1 MEAKVEVNEEIITGA
16 DYKRM
21 IIGAYSE
28 YILEYERI
36 NQAKKSGRF
45 FYCGMPGSDVLR
57 TMGAAVLPLA
67 DTVNES
73 IGGLARRIADA
84 AVLGARGNAG
94 VILSQILRGLA
105 KGLVG
110 RFNAS
115 SQEFGKAFQY
125 GILYAQKAV
134 PEQKDRPIIVASKI
148 MARGAY
154 HAVKAGMS
162 ITEILKSAIQAGRET
177 YSEKM
182 DSGEMI
188 MQLFLEGCLKGLNG
202 EFVSPAL
209 PFFNRLVAG
218 RKEKLI
224 SPLEDKVRPYCV
236 SFMVANPK
244 LSVSLIEKELQEI
257 GNFVVVERRYKNIFI
272 HLHSEHPGKALE
284 RAVGWGHI
292 GEIHINIMAEPHA
305 MAMVQQSFLMP
316 LALMTVAGNQELGQR
331 LQEAGATVILDG
343 SDPSGPSVEEIVNAA
358 HSDIANKYILLS
370 DTEHIRLVLHQARRI
385 LGERVEVVIADGD
398 DEQLQAVRAFFP
410 DDDIMSNVK
419 RMKHA
424 IMLTGQE

>member
-1 MEAKVEVNEEIITGA
+1 MGQDNEVITGA

-28 YILEYERI
+28 FILEYDRI
-36 NQAKKSGRF
+36 NKVKKSGKF
-45 FYCGMPGSDVLR
+45 FYCGMPGTDVLR
-57 TMGAAVLPLA
+57 TMGAAVLPLSE
-67 DTVNES
+67 TINES

-110 RFNAS
+110 RFSAS

-148 MARGAY
+148 MAKGAY
-154 HAVKAGMS
+154 HAVKAGLP
-162 ITEILKSAIQAGRET
+162 ITDILRAAIRAGEESF
-177 YSEKM
+177 SEKV

-188 MQLFLEGCLKGLNG
+188 MQVFLNGCLKGIIG
-202 EFVSPAL
+202 EFVSPVL
-209 PFFNRLVAG
+209 PFSNRLG
-218 RKEKLI
+218 INRREKLI
-224 SPLEDKVRPYCV
+224 SPVEDLVRPYCIT
-236 SFMVANPK
+236 FMVANPK
-244 LSVSLIEKELQEI
+244 LSVELLERELAEI
-257 GNFVVVERRYKNIFI
+257 GNFVVVERRFKNIFI
-272 HLHSEHPGKALE
+272 HLHSEHPGKVLE

-316 LALMTVAGNQELGQR
+316 LALMTVASSPELGQR

-358 HSDIANKYILLS
+358 HSDIANKYIILS
-370 DTEHIRLVLHQARRI
+370 DTEHIRLVLHQAWRI
-385 LGERVEVVIADGD
+385 LGDRVEIVIADGD
-398 DEQLQAVRAFFP
+398 DEQIQAVRAFFP
-410 DDDIMSNVK
+410 EDDIASNVT

-424 IMLTGQE
+424 ILLTSQE

>member
-1 MEAKVEVNEEIITGA
+1 MENNEVITGA

-28 YILEYERI
+28 FILEYDRI
-36 NQAKKSGRF
+36 NKVKKSGKF
-45 FYCGMPGSDVLR
+45 FYCGMPGTDVLR

-67 DTVNES
+67 DSVNES
-73 IGGLARRIADA
+73 IGGLARRVADA

-110 RFNAS
+110 KFNAT

-134 PEQKDRPIIVASKI
+134 PEQKNRPIIVASKI
-148 MARGAY
+148 MAKGAY
-154 HAVKAGMS
+154 HAVRACLP
-162 ITEILKSAIQAGRET
+162 IIEILKAAIKAGEESFT
-177 YSEKM
+177 EKI

-188 MQLFLEGCLKGLNG
+188 MQVFLNGCLKGLIG
-202 EFVSPAL
+202 EFVSPTL
-209 PFFNRLVAG
+209 PFSNSFGVNRQ
-218 RKEKLI
+218 ENLI
-224 SPLEDKVRPYCV
+224 SPYDDMVRPYCV

-244 LSVSLIEKELQEI
+244 LSVDLIEKELQEI
-257 GNFVVVERRYKNIFI
+257 GNFVVVERRFRNIFI
-272 HLHSEHPGKALE
+272 HLHSEHPGKVLE

-305 MAMVQQSFLMP
+305 MAMVQQNFLLP
-316 LALMTVAGNQELGQR
+316 LALMTVAPNKEAGLR

-358 HSDIANKYILLS
+358 HSDIANKYIILT
-370 DTEHIRLVLHQARRI
+370 DTEHIRLVAHQARRI
-385 LGERVEVVIADGD
+385 LGDRVEVVVADGD
-398 DEQLQAVRAFFP
+398 DEQIQAVRAFFP
-410 DDDIMSNVK
+410 EDDIMSNVV

-424 IMLTGQE
+424 IMLTSQE